1 MQKLAYFIFLT
12 VSLNTAFCQHYNFFR
27 QYNTIGYDLV
37 YGFVEVEDGFIIGG
51 HSNSDI
57 NPLSASDDPGVYFAK
72 IDYSGN
78 KVWEKIYRNNQR
90 MGIEVTDFQFYYQ
103 TNALMQSPDNT
114 IVAVGGNLTDEGLVT
129 PIVYKIDYTG
139 DTIWSFRYPLIKVG
153 AVESSFPVHS
163 LVDKDGN
170 IIVLC
175 KTSPLNITA
184 NRDRNELIKISPDG
198 KLLWGKKINITF
210 RLFHR
215 AGFIPNKKQYAL
227 FGNIYFH
234 DSSPPHP
241 TISDTASALLIDS
254 SGNIIEDKILYY
266 ESYPDNT
273 VGEYTFFQVKQYDT
287 CLMVAHV
294 RSGNKRSF
302 NYFDNELNILHS
314 KEIDGMSYE
323 GIAMRD
329 NAEGYKFFEK
339 NNIVFTDTG
348 LNPLFTL
355 KTSSYKPLFNGLHK
369 IMFYEKSAF
378 HNTAFLIGN
387 VDNKDRDLLPIEPNA
402 SDIFFLTTDTE
413 GNFMVPNGSTLTM
426 FDVYPNP
433 ARENIYIQY
442 NLETSDFITIELYDI
457 LGKRITT
464 IENTYKPLGTHIVG
478 FDTLTLKDGVYTV
491 KFSNGKNVQTKKL
504 LID

>member
-1 MQKLAYFIFLT
+1 MLFDN
-12 VSLNTAFCQHYNFFR
+12 VCCQDYNFFR
-27 QYNTIGYDLV
+27 QYNTLGYDLV

-57 NPLSASDDPGVYFAK
+57 NPLSAMDDPGVYFAK

-78 KVWEKIYRNNQR
+78 KVWEKIYRNEYR
-90 MGIEVTDFQFYYQ
+90 TSIERSINQFYYQ

-114 IVAVGGNLTDEGLVT
+114 IVAVGGSLTDEGLVT
-129 PIVYKIDYTG
+129 PVIYKIDYAG
-139 DTIWSFRYPLIKVG
+139 DTIWSFRYPIIKVG
-153 AVESSFPVHS
+153 AIESSFPVHS

-175 KTSPLNITA
+175 KTSPLNPIA
-184 NRDRNELIKISPDG
+184 NRERNELIKISPAG

-215 AGFIPNKKQYAL
+215 AGYIPNKKRYAL

-234 DSSPPHP
+234 DSSPPHS

-266 ESYPDNT
+266 DSYPDNALDD
-273 VGEYTFFQVKQYDT
+273 YNFSQVKQYDT
-287 CLMVAHV
+287 SLLVAFAY
-294 RSGNKRSF
+294 SGNKKNFSHYDQ
-302 NYFDNELNILHS
+302 NLQIIS
-314 KEIDGMSYE
+314 TKEIDGNNFS

-348 LNPLFTL
+348 LTPLFTL

-369 IMFYEKSAF
+369 TMFYEKSAF
-378 HNTAFLIGN
+378 HKMAFLIGN
-387 VDNKDRDLLPIEPNA
+387 VDNKDKDFLPIEPNS
-402 SDIFFLTTDTE
+402 SDIFFLSTDTE
-413 GNFMVPNGSTLTM
+413 GNFKVPKGSKLFT
-426 FDVYPNP
+426 FDVFPNP

-442 NLETSDFITIELYDI
+442 NLDAEDFITIEIYDI

-464 IENTYKPLGTHIVG
+464 IENTYKPLGTHILG
-478 FDTLTLKDGVYTV
+478 FDTLTLENGVYIV
-491 KFSNGKNVQTKKL
+491 SFSNGHVNYLKKL
-504 LID
+504 IIDN